1 MSIEFLTPMFLVT
14 TQSGEFISCICHY
27 FSFALW
33 HCPGSGGIHRS
44 SRYPVIPFIQP
55 IYNIMALEIP
65 DYFRQQKRC

>member
-44 SRYPVIPFIQP
+44 S
-55 IYNIMALEIP
+55 N
-65 DYFRQQKRC
+65 QQHREYTAENSTAKITGLRVKREAWCG